1 MTRFLLLL
9 LTMSLSAVGISA
21 AYSNEDVPQV
31 GVLLPTTNDA
41 QGSSIVFRG
50 FYGVSGWRA
59 GSTRLESSS
68 LVIGRTPMAV
78 TAARVA
84 TGGRAATAATAVTPV
99 VVDGAAN
106 NRC

>member
-1 MTRFLLLL
+1 
-9 LTMSLSAVGISA
+9 MSLSAVGISA

-50 FYGVSGWRA
+50 FYGVSDES

-84 TGGRAATAATAVTPV
+84 TGGRRPQLRRLLQCG
-99 VVDGAAN
+99 DGATN